1 MAGTVPN
8 RPPWPIHGRHI
19 DAEFTGNFHHWTS
32 FTKVLTFHKINWCL
46 MRYSKIM
53 LPQDEKHK
61 CPTSLS
67 LDGTNESLLF
77 TALVSKGKL
86 SWYLNK
92 PGGEFYSI
100 ITLGFG
106 WGSGLSTERYVYRY
120 ERSGE
125 LSGLSRQDKNWI
137 LKSWPKQAV

>member
-1 MAGTVPN
+1 
-8 RPPWPIHGRHI
+8 
-19 DAEFTGNFHHWTS
+19 
-32 FTKVLTFHKINWCL
+32 

-61 CPTSLS
+61 CPISLS
-67 LDGTNESLLF
+67 LDGTNESSLF
-77 TALVSKGKL
+77 TALVPKGKL

-92 PGGEFYSI
+92 PGGGVYST

-106 WGSGLSTERYVYRY
+106 WGSGLRIERYVYRY

-125 LSGLSRQDKNWI
+125 LLGYHAKIKTRF
-137 LKSWPKQAV
+137 